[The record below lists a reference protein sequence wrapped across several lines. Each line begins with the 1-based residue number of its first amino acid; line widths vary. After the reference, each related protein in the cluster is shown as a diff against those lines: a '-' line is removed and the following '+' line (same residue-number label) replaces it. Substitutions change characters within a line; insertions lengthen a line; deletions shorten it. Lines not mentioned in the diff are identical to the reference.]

1 MSKENILNR
10 KIYKD
15 IKKYDRQQ
23 MEAFVESIYTSGF
36 NDGVE
41 KYEKLD
47 KRKDIDFN
55 KLRENIGAIKGI
67 GEKKLDD
74 IMKAIADTVSE
85 DLMSDEE

>member
-74 IMKAIADTVSE
+74 IMKAIADTV
-85 DLMSDEE
+85 

>member
-55 KLRENIGAIKGI
+55 KLRGKIGAIKGI

-85 DLMSDEE
+85 DDD

>member
-74 IMKAIADTVSE
+74 IMKAIADTVSGG
-85 DLMSDEE
+85 DENAK